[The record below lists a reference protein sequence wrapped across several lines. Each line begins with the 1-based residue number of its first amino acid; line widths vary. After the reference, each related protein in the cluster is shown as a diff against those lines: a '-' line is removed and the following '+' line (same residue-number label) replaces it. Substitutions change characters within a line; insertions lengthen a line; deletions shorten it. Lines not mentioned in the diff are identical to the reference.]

1 MNKVS
6 IVLALFLC
14 GTLVALP
21 LVYQQGKGNSE
32 TMLRAEHALLVE
44 EIRAE
49 NAESLRQ
56 FEVALTAVQMDWELK
71 HTALQSRVREAL
83 LNTGVSLEILNTIQ
97 EPEPVPDPI
106 DYSISQDTFMTLRD
120 GMSYDEVVGILGRDG
135 ENTLNMLEPDGSGT
149 SGFVWKWRNDDDSQ
163 DSLSATFVNLK
174 LTDKHFT
181 AFEF

>member
-14 GTLVALP
+14 GALIALP
-21 LVYQQGKGNSE
+21 VTYQQGKGNSAM
-32 TMLRAEHALLVE
+32 MLRDEHALLVE

-49 NAESLRQ
+49 NAVAFRQ
-56 FEVALTAVQMDWELK
+56 FEVALTAVEMDWELK

-83 LNTGVSLEILNTIQ
+83 LNTGVPLEVLNTIQ
-97 EPEPVPDPI
+97 EPEPEPDPI
-106 DYSISQDTFMTLRD
+106 DYSISQDRFMKLRD
-120 GMSYDEVVGILGRDG
+120 GMSYDDVVGILGREG

-149 SGFVWKWRNDDDSQ
+149 SAYVWNWRNEDGSEDR
-163 DSLSATFVNLK
+163 LSVTLVNLE
-174 LTDKHFT
+174 LTDKHYT